1 MMRGWLTGISVCL
14 ALAGIA
20 EIPDFDCKGSVPGN
34 IQFDAEPIRLKL
46 RFENRGAFS
55 GELIELLRVSD
66 MHGNGSAPASR
77 RVMLEN
83 QTVLTREVTVPA
95 GNRGMFR
102 ITYSLARGGE
112 LLFSRSVTGAILLPV
127 EQQDPAGSPI
137 GMYCYNPHW
146 NGRREL
152 PVLRNMG
159 IRWIRANLSWGRSEP
174 ECGHFN
180 WKMGDDC
187 YRVLKKYGMNIMF
200 NLVYPPRWAVN
211 RVNIYG
217 GNPADFEQFA
227 AFAAR
232 AAARYP
238 AVKYWSVWNEP
249 DAESHW
255 EGGGAEFARL
265 LKVVAPAIRT
275 ANPAAKILPGGVTG
289 SPPLAERF
297 YRDLQRAGG
306 RPFFDIYE
314 YHYRNVDLHRKLMRE
329 FGWEDMPLWNTEAAE
344 GEKGAAHLVREV
356 ISGFAAGVKRTF
368 VFLYAIEKKS
378 PADFEEFGPVVMV
391 DNEGR
396 PTENFPVVYTMSREI
411 NGIRSCED
419 RSGKNLAFFAWR
431 NLKGEERY
439 ILWGKGNCRAVTL
452 KSSAPLRVVDAV
464 GNERILS
471 PFDGHVSVPAAE
483 VTYLSGAEVTPA
495 GDAMAELGEPRSTPV
510 FGNEFLIPARFRN
523 PSSRPFRG
531 KALLAA
537 SPDWE
542 TPTAEIP
549 LELPPGESREILC
562 RLKPRRLTDAS
573 ASRLTLQLFRED
585 GALSACD
592 QRDINLATALG
603 LSLRSA
609 FRWGEPRVRALI
621 NNPTAAPIEAEIRF
635 RSFGKNGKTAA
646 MPVTL
651 PPLTTSSV
659 YFNPGL
665 KAGEVHGRT
674 EALLTYPGGA
684 VRRVAELDWIAL
696 KPAGNPPI
704 VLNRRTD
711 YIAPSRILFQW
722 EGPQD
727 LSVKAKLGWNPEH
740 LLFFAEVTDDVHSAE
755 TDPGLLWQRDSIQFW
770 FDGRLFDLGLTS
782 KGAVL
787 HRHDVRSK
795 QMKIPFSVTRQ
806 GNVSRYQIAFPRP
819 DGKQWRE
826 NDTVAFAFIVNDADR
841 GAERKGWMHYLSD
854 IGEPRCRAATP
865 EITLVKE

>member
-1 MMRGWLTGISVCL
+1 MRIVINAVFGLMFLTAVAVEPLFHCRSNAI
-14 ALAGIA
+14 
-20 EIPDFDCKGSVPGN
+20 GN
-34 IQFDAEPIRLKL
+34 IQYMGREIVLDL
-46 RFENRGAFS
+46 RFENRGAFA
-55 GELIELLRVSD
+55 GEFTELLRICDV
-66 MHGNGSAPASR
+66 HGNGQAPEIRHIMLEQGSILTR
-77 RVMLEN
+77 RV
-83 QTVLTREVTVPA
+83 TIPA
-95 GNRGMFR
+95 DYRGMFR
-102 ITYSLARGGE
+102 IVYSLMCDGE
-112 LLFSRSVTGAILLPV
+112 LFFSRSITGIAFTPV
-127 EQQDPAGSPI
+127 EQLDPTGSPI
-137 GMYCYNPHW
+137 GMYCHNVQI
-146 NGRREL
+146 NGKQEL
-152 PVLRNMG
+152 PVLKKMG
-159 IRWIRANLSWGRSEP
+159 IRWIRANLLWELLEP
-174 ECGHFN
+174 KHGSFD
-180 WKMGDDC
+180 WSSGDASYNALTDND
-187 YRVLKKYGMNIMF
+187 MNIMY

-238 AVKYWSVWNEP
+238 AVKHWSVWNEP

-265 LKVVAPAIRT
+265 LKVIAPAIRT

-297 YRDLQRAGG
+297 YRDLQRADA

-329 FGWEDMPLWNTEAAE
+329 FGWENMPLWNTEAAE

-396 PTENFPVVYTMSREI
+396 PTENFPEVYTMSREI

-419 RSGKNLAFFAWR
+419 RSGKNLALFVWR

-439 ILWGKGNCRAVTL
+439 ILWGKGDTRAVTL
-452 KSSAPLRVVDAV
+452 RSSGPLRVVDAV

-471 PFDGHVSVPAAE
+471 PFDGYVSVPATE
-483 VTYLSGAEVTPA
+483 VTYLNGAEVIPA
-495 GDAMAELGEPRSTPV
+495 GEPMAELGNPCSTPV
-510 FGNEFLIPARFRN
+510 FGTEFQIPVRFHN

-542 TPTAEIP
+542 ISTVEIP
-549 LELPPGESREILC
+549 LELPPGESRKILC
-562 RLKPRRLTDAS
+562 RLKTRRLTDAS

-651 PPLTTSSV
+651 PPLTASSV

-665 KAGEVHGRT
+665 KSGEVHGRT

-770 FDGRLFDLGLTS
+770 FDGMLFDLGLAS

-806 GNVSRYQIAFPRP
+806 GNVTRYQIAFPRP